1 MALLF
6 LAESLCSVHDSHLKP
21 DGRPALFLLY

>member
-6 LAESLCSVHDSHLKP
+6 LAESLCRMYDSHLKP